1 MKKPSINLPKPKLK
15 LLKLNLGLGGKFKN
29 VDQAKL
35 VSVARSALIII
46 VVAGVA
52 LFVGIFAVRFW
63 AERQNNQ
70 LAAAS
75 EQLEEVAA
83 SVPTPTSTPVP
94 SATPL
99 PSPTPMPTVTPT
111 AAAFQVQ
118 AVADLQAIPEAPGPV
133 AVPFRFTVQSAG
145 DPLGVALDVQL
156 TGKGGVFFEGD
167 TLWHIDGS
175 DATWE
180 IVSEVMIDPQ
190 RQGSLAWWILPQG
203 GEAAL
208 ATVPLE
214 WQGAQA
220 EATRAET
227 VFTFE

>member
-15 LLKLNLGLGGKFKN
+15 LPKLDLGPGDKLKD

-35 VSVARSALIII
+35 VSFARSALIII
-46 VVAGVA
+46 VVAGLALVVA
-52 LFVGIFAVRFW
+52 VFAVRFW
-63 AERQNNQ
+63 AERQNSQ

-99 PSPTPMPTVTPT
+99 PSPTPVPTVAPT
-111 AAAFQVQ
+111 ASASQIQV
-118 AVADLQAIPEAPGPV
+118 VADLQAIPEAPGPV
-133 AVPFRFTVQSAG
+133 SVPIRLTVRSAG
-145 DPLGVALDVQL
+145 DPLGAALDVQL
-156 TGKGGVFFEGD
+156 TGEGGVFFQEG
-167 TLWHIDGS
+167 TSWHTDGS
-175 DATWE
+175 DAAWE

-190 RQGSLAWWILPQG
+190 RKGSLAWWVIPQG
-203 GEAAL
+203 EEAAL

-214 WQGAQA
+214 WQGAQSETARA
-220 EATRAET
+220 EA
-227 VFTFE
+227 VFTLE

>member
-15 LLKLNLGLGGKFKN
+15 FLKLNLGLGGKFKN

-94 SATPL
+94 SPTPL
-99 PSPTPMPTVTPT
+99 PSPTPMPTVTSEVS
-111 AAAFQVQ
+111 ALQVQ
-118 AVADLQAIPEAPGPV
+118 VVADMQMIPEGPGPV
-133 AVPFRFTVQSAG
+133 SVPIRLTVRSAG
-145 DPLGVALDVQL
+145 DPLGAALDVQL
-156 TGKGGVFFEGD
+156 TGEGGVFFQGD
-167 TLWHIDGS
+167 SSWHTDGS
-175 DATWE
+175 DVAWE
-180 IVSEVMIDPQ
+180 IVSEVLIDPQ
-190 RQGSLAWWILPQG
+190 RKGSLAWWILPQG

-214 WQGAQA
+214 WQGAQSETARA
-220 EATRAET
+220 EA
-227 VFTFE
+227 VFTLE